1 MKCLKRHKIQSSNF
15 LIRFKGH
22 KITLKLLQDLNT
34 FYPFVHLSLYR
45 SVTNSSQTGRHPQTT
60 VSSTAL
66 AFCYSECVLRTG
78 SSIWELARNVGF
90 QAMPQGYCYI
100 WKSERY
106 QWKGCLTCFRGN
118 QNLSSYSFPRTVQA
132 LPWGWGEESGEP
144 LSFHSPSASGPAS
157 SPSSLRGPSGHLKH
171 ARPHSCL
178 HSSAVSPT
186 TLQSSRQS
194 HSFPFNLLCSS
205 HPDFPPG
212 PQ

>member
-90 QAMPQGYCYI
+90 QAVPQGYCYI
-100 WKSERY
+100 
-106 QWKGCLTCFRGN
+106 
-118 QNLSSYSFPRTVQA
+118 
-132 LPWGWGEESGEP
+132 
-144 LSFHSPSASGPAS
+144 
-157 SPSSLRGPSGHLKH
+157 
-171 ARPHSCL
+171 
-178 HSSAVSPT
+178 
-186 TLQSSRQS
+186 
-194 HSFPFNLLCSS
+194 
-205 HPDFPPG
+205 
-212 PQ
+212 